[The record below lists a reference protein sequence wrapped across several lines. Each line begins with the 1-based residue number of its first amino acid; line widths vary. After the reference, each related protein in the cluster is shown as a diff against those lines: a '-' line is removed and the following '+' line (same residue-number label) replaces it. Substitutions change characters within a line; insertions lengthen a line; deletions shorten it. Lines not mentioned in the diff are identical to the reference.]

1 LKPHTLK
8 LIFILSALA
17 SVVMLS
23 SCDSQPVKD
32 EITDD
37 FITASKPVTEHQFSL
52 TEEAL
57 AMVQRAE
64 DADTST
70 EEHRFR
76 MKAAYLY
83 IEADKLESARQ
94 QLEILERIRSREEQP
109 DEIQNTDLLLL
120 SAQLAIAEK
129 NSLLAS
135 QTINEITPVTRE
147 QQIRYYGLKADLD
160 YLYGRYYFVVD
171 RRVQLSA
178 YLVEKKDIQKNNTKI
193 WAALSSMPNALLY
206 SQQSSNVLI
215 NGWLDLARV
224 MRAGQQNVS
233 TLENDLLDWG
243 TRHPAHPAN
252 DTFLTELIDNYQYD
266 ISTKKH
272 IAIILPMQ
280 GNLANI
286 SDTIKNGILSAY
298 YNDKNNTIKPV
309 LKFYDS
315 SSDELTFPQ
324 LYQQALDDGATN
336 IIGPLDKDIINELT
350 QQLSLD
356 VPTLTLNYA
365 DNTYSYTENLYQFGL
380 SPEDE
385 ARQAAELAINQ
396 DKMKAAVFYPDS
408 EWGKRL
414 KAAFTE
420 HYEFLGGEVL
430 TTADYDTN
438 TNDYTRPIRALFNL
452 DQSDI
457 RRRKVENILGEKLLY
472 EARRRQDIDMI
483 FLAATHRS
491 ARSIMPAFKF
501 HRAGKLSIYSTSH
514 VYTGK
519 IDTDLDRDLN
529 GLIFCD
535 LPWILQNDSPLGK
548 VFTDNWPQQQ
558 TLTRLFAFGIDAYHL
573 TYNLDYLKNKD
584 YAVYSG
590 ETGNIRLNEQNRITR
605 KLLWAKFNRGRP
617 VYFEPEITPLPVNQ
631 SSLAERQHTAQN

>member
-1 LKPHTLK
+1 
-8 LIFILSALA
+8 
-17 SVVMLS
+17 MLS
-23 SCDSQPVKD
+23 SCDSQPVRDKT
-32 EITDD
+32 EDD
-37 FITASKPVTEHQFSL
+37 FITASKPVTEQQITLAEKAH
-52 TEEAL
+52 AL
-57 AMVQRAE
+57 IQQAE
-64 DADTST
+64 DADSNT
-70 EEHRFR
+70 EEHNFR
-76 MKAAYLY
+76 IQAAYLY
-83 IEADKLESARQ
+83 LEAGMLEPARR
-94 QLEILERIRSREEQP
+94 QLEQLKRIDSREPQPDDIRS
-109 DEIQNTDLLLL
+109 TDILLLT
-120 SAQLAIAEK
+120 AKLAIIDK
-129 NSLLAS
+129 NSPLAS
-135 QTINEITPVTRE
+135 QTISEITPVSRE

-160 YLYGRYYFVVD
+160 HLYGRYYFVVD

-178 YLVEKKDIQKNNTKI
+178 YLVKKEDIQKNNVRI
-193 WAALSSMPNALLY
+193 WGALSSMPNAQLY

-215 NGWLDLARV
+215 SGWLDLARV

-233 TLENDLLDWG
+233 ALENDLLDWG

-252 DTFLTELIDNYQYD
+252 DTFLARLIDNYQYD

-272 IAIILPMQ
+272 IAIMLPMQ

-298 YNDKNNTIKPV
+298 YNDNNNTIKPV

-336 IIGPLDKDIINELT
+336 VIGPLDKDIINGLT

-365 DNTYSYTENLYQFGL
+365 DNTYSYTENLFQFGL

-385 ARQAAELAINQ
+385 ARQAAELAVHQ
-396 DKMKAAVFYPDS
+396 GKMKAAIFYPDS

-414 KAAFTE
+414 KTAFTE

-457 RRRKVENILGEKLLY
+457 RRRKVENILGQKLLY

-501 HRAGKLSIYSTSH
+501 HRAGSLSIYSTSH

-519 IDTDLDRDLN
+519 IDTELDRDLN

-535 LPWILQNDSPLGK
+535 LPWILQSESPLAK
-548 VFTDNWPQQQ
+548 VFSDNWPQQQ
-558 TLTRLFAFGIDAYHL
+558 NLTRLFAFGIDAYHL

-584 YAVYSG
+584 YAVYNG
-590 ETGNIRLNEQNRITR
+590 LTGNIRLNEQNRITR

-617 VYFEPEITPLPVNQ
+617 AYFEPEITLPPVNQ
-631 SSLAERQHTAQN
+631 AAQKNQQQNLQN

>member
-1 LKPHTLK
+1 MKPHTLK
-8 LIFILSALA
+8 LIFLLSALT
-17 SVVMLS
+17 SLFVLT

-32 EITDD
+32 QTTDD
-37 FITASKPVTEHQFSL
+37 FITASKPVTEQQISL
-52 TEEAL
+52 AEAAL
-57 AMVQRAE
+57 AMVRQAE
-64 DADTST
+64 DADTRD
-70 EEHRFR
+70 EEHGYR
-76 MKAAYLY
+76 MQAAYLY
-83 IEADKLESARQ
+83 IEAGKLESARQ
-94 QLEILERIRSREEQP
+94 QLKILKRTDSREQQP
-109 DEIQNTDLLLL
+109 DDIQNADLLLL
-120 SAQLAIAEK
+120 TAKLALADK
-129 NSLLAS
+129 NSTLAS
-135 QTINEITPVTRE
+135 QTISEITPVSRE
-147 QQIRYYGLKADLD
+147 QQIRYYALKADLD
-160 YLYGRYYFVVD
+160 YLYGRYYYVVD

-178 YLVEKKDIQKNNTKI
+178 YLIESKDIQDNNTKI
-193 WAALSSMPNALLY
+193 WAALSSMPNAQLY
-206 SQQSSNVLI
+206 SQQSDNTLI
-215 NGWLDLARV
+215 NGWLDLAKV

-233 TLENDLLDWG
+233 ALEDDLLDWG

-252 DTFLTELIDNYQYD
+252 DTFLTELIDNYQHD
-266 ISTKKH
+266 ISIKKH

-280 GNLANI
+280 GSLANI

-298 YNDKNNTIKPV
+298 YNDTNNTIKPV

-336 IIGPLDKDIINELT
+336 VIGPLDKDIINALT

-356 VPTLTLNYA
+356 VPILTLNYA

-396 DKMKAAVFYPDS
+396 NKMKAAIFYPDS

-414 KAAFTE
+414 KEAFTE
-420 HYEFLGGEVL
+420 QYEFLGGEVL

-457 RRRKVENILGEKLLY
+457 RRRKVENILGEKLQY
-472 EARRRQDIDMI
+472 EARRRQDIEMI

-501 HRAGKLSIYSTSH
+501 HRAGSLSIYSTSH

-519 IDTDLDRDLN
+519 IDTELDRDLN

-535 LPWILQNDSPLGK
+535 LPWILQNDSPLSK
-548 VFTDNWPQQQ
+548 IFTDNWPQQQ
-558 TLTRLFAFGIDAYHL
+558 NLTRLFAFGIDAYHL

-584 YAVYSG
+584 YAIYNG
-590 ETGNIRLNEQNRITR
+590 LTGNIRLNEQNRITR
-605 KLLWAKFNRGRP
+605 KLLWAKFKRGRP
-617 VYFEPEITPLPVNQ
+617 VYFEPEISQLPVNLTSQ
-631 SSLAERQHTAQN
+631 KNQQHSIQN